1 MSEIKGSDPSKGAP
15 RQSVDAEID
24 SSQLLSENLADQGK
38 RVSKLTEKGHDYK
51 IDELKR
57 RFSRFLAGV
66 KSTKLSVTKL
76 SVTSKD
82 SDEIRNASSAMF
94 ASLSSLSDCYKELE
108 KILGRDPL
116 FELAQFLAQAEEDV
130 AKAAESAQAAI
141 QCLSF
146 ELSKS
151 DASSSRHSKSRT
163 GSISSKSAV
172 TTSSKFSYRQNQIEK
187 LQKVAS
193 LKAQL
198 PFLEER
204 NKLDAKAKRLS
215 VEMEIAGLEAGIQAS
230 REAEVEFTDL
240 EETLSLLPIES
251 QKDRQQRILS
261 SIENKPAS
269 PTNDEETSILPADT
283 KPRYDTVA
291 KSFITPSQPPKPYHP
306 VPRVEENCVS
316 PAITLSDVVEPNS
329 THAQFEQGDSTILA
343 TVAKVVSETMSA
355 PKLECLKFSGDP
367 LFYTSFIQCFRENID
382 KRQFSPTQKL
392 GFLLQSTEGK
402 ARQAIDHCSNVM
414 PQDKGYKLALDTLFK
429 RYGRPQVIV
438 SAFKSKLFKY
448 STVRS
453 NDRDALY
460 DYASCLRKC
469 LETLQSTGN
478 AAELNSSLSLLSEKL
493 PPRVYD
499 AWNRRYAKISFRDQ
513 RSPDFQDLVKFVEE
527 EANLLNAYPE
537 QIPSSRIGDD
547 KRRGTKPNFRKTTC
561 ANTAAKEVPQLKCYY
576 CEQRHVITKCEAFQS
591 LTLKE
596 RREFLNNKTRCFNCF
611 NKHATK
617 ECRKAHSCTVSG
629 CKGRHHSLMHNFN
642 LPKSD
647 NTAPQGHQR
656 SPGSS
661 PQGESSGNANSHS
674 VSCNTSSGSERG
686 YFNIVPVKIRAK
698 EKEICCY
705 AFLDLGSD
713 TTFCNKKLVQAL
725 GLVGESKRISLST
738 LGHRENIHSCKSV
751 RFSVSSLDGTAE
763 FDMKDVVTMDK
774 LPISPNRVLTE
785 RDVLALPYLQGLHF
799 PALDGATVDV
809 LIGNDIIKAHKI
821 LEEREGNGSQPN
833 AIRTPLGWSLIGP
846 SVKPH
851 PTRKA
856 SANFARM
863 DKDLD
868 QEIQNSWYKDFE
880 PDDLKIPTSVE
891 DRKVLKLLK
900 ENVSKTDGH
909 FYAPLPWREEVTLP
923 ANSQVMAER
932 RLVST
937 KRRLQKDEALKEK
950 YVSQMQEYIQRGYA
964 EEVSNDQQCNEKA
977 WYLPH
982 HPVLNPR
989 KPGKVRIVFDCAAK
1003 HRGICLND
1011 ALMQGPDLVNSI
1023 LSVLTRFRRER
1034 IALAADVESM
1044 FHQVRIK
1051 EEDRDSFRFV
1061 WWPNGNLSS
1070 PPTVHRMLVH
1080 IFGAT
1085 SSPCCATYC
1094 LRQSADWY
1102 GSNFDPDISK
1112 VVNRDFYV
1120 DDCLTSTCTIES
1132 AITLVEGLRKLLA
1145 LGGFRLTKW
1154 ISSSADVLNS
1164 IPPEER
1170 AKSVTNVDLEE
1181 SVKERVLGVQWNVS
1195 NDEFGFKVSDDLERK
1210 SFTRRSV
1217 LSTVNS
1223 LYDPLGFIAPVIL
1236 VARKLQQRIIE
1247 QELDWDE
1254 ELPTEDV
1261 QAWNKWLAEL
1271 LGLSALSLPRC
1282 FKPLGLKAVINYQIH
1297 HFCDASLRGYGFVS
1311 YLRLVDENGVIH
1323 CSFLC
1328 GKAKVTPPRSE
1339 SIPRLELV
1347 AAVLA
1352 VKADHWI
1359 RTQLEYSDCQSIF
1372 WTDSSAVRSSINNK
1386 TKRFRTFVANRLAK
1400 IHRQTEPSQWRHVG
1414 SRHNPAD
1421 HASRGLTV
1429 SQLLKSNWLTGP
1441 AFLWQTEDE
1450 WPKAPEAKTLP
1461 SDALPL
1467 DFQPVLAM
1475 HAASVESGGLTTLNE
1490 FISRYSSWTRLKIA
1504 AAWLRRFINYVR
1516 DKSSISNTRMTV
1528 DEIQAAERKLIS
1540 FTQHHA
1546 FSPAYKMLSKPD
1558 FSQRMIRKER
1568 NRELKSLAKLDPYL
1582 DDNDALRVGG
1592 RLENAPVQSDSKHP
1606 IILPSHHHV
1615 TTLIIRHHHLA
1626 VGHSGLSHTWNAI
1639 RKKYWII
1646 KGGAAVK
1653 KELNRCMLCRMRN
1666 APRCHQQMSILPA
1679 ARLKPNEPPFSYVGI
1694 DYFGPFLTKR
1704 GRTLEKR
1711 YGCVYSCLTM
1721 RAVHIEM
1728 AYDMT
1733 SDSFINCFRRFMG
1746 RRGKPKQ
1753 IFSDNGSNFIG
1764 AERILRT
1771 ALQELNHSQ
1780 LESYFLQNEIT
1791 WNFNPPT
1798 ASHMGGAW
1806 ERTIR
1811 SIRRIFTAICRN
1823 QTLTDD
1829 LLQTLFIEVE
1839 KILNSRP
1846 LFPIMLDPTANEP
1859 LTPNHLL
1866 LAHSED
1872 NLPPGLFNAKDE
1884 YTKRRWRQVQHLTN
1898 MFWKRWLREY
1908 LPTIAL
1914 RSKWPDRVR
1923 NLKSGDIVLVV
1934 DETVPRGKWRMGRVS
1949 KTFPDHRGNV
1959 RVVEVKTQSGVIR
1972 RPIAK
1977 LCLIGESDHPQQR
1990 R

>member
-1 MSEIKGSDPSKGAP
+1 M
-15 RQSVDAEID
+15 
-24 SSQLLSENLADQGK
+24 
-38 RVSKLTEKGHDYK
+38 
-51 IDELKR
+51 
-57 RFSRFLAGV
+57 
-66 KSTKLSVTKL
+66 
-76 SVTSKD
+76 
-82 SDEIRNASSAMF
+82 
-94 ASLSSLSDCYKELE
+94 
-108 KILGRDPL
+108 
-116 FELAQFLAQAEEDV
+116 
-130 AKAAESAQAAI
+130 
-141 QCLSF
+141 
-146 ELSKS
+146 
-151 DASSSRHSKSRT
+151 
-163 GSISSKSAV
+163 
-172 TTSSKFSYRQNQIEK
+172 
-187 LQKVAS
+187 
-193 LKAQL
+193 
-198 PFLEER
+198 
-204 NKLDAKAKRLS
+204 
-215 VEMEIAGLEAGIQAS
+215 
-230 REAEVEFTDL
+230 
-240 EETLSLLPIES
+240 
-251 QKDRQQRILS
+251 
-261 SIENKPAS
+261 
-269 PTNDEETSILPADT
+269 
-283 KPRYDTVA
+283 
-291 KSFITPSQPPKPYHP
+291 
-306 VPRVEENCVS
+306 
-316 PAITLSDVVEPNS
+316 
-329 THAQFEQGDSTILA
+329 
-343 TVAKVVSETMSA
+343 
-355 PKLECLKFSGDP
+355 
-367 LFYTSFIQCFRENID
+367 
-382 KRQFSPTQKL
+382 
-392 GFLLQSTEGK
+392 
-402 ARQAIDHCSNVM
+402 
-414 PQDKGYKLALDTLFK
+414 
-429 RYGRPQVIV
+429 
-438 SAFKSKLFKY
+438 
-448 STVRS
+448 
-453 NDRDALY
+453 
-460 DYASCLRKC
+460 
-469 LETLQSTGN
+469 
-478 AAELNSSLSLLSEKL
+478 
-493 PPRVYD
+493 
-499 AWNRRYAKISFRDQ
+499 
-513 RSPDFQDLVKFVEE
+513 
-527 EANLLNAYPE
+527 
-537 QIPSSRIGDD
+537 
-547 KRRGTKPNFRKTTC
+547 
-561 ANTAAKEVPQLKCYY
+561 
-576 CEQRHVITKCEAFQS
+576 ITKCEAFREVS
-591 LTLKE
+591 LKE
-596 RREFLNNKTRCFNCF
+596 RRAFLNSQSRCFNCF
-611 NKHATK
+611 NKHATRD
-617 ECRKAHSCTVSG
+617 CRKQHACTVSE
-629 CKGRHHSLMHNFN
+629 CKGRHHVLLHNYN
-642 LPKSD
+642 PVNSNK
-647 NTAPQGHQR
+647 
-656 SPGSS
+656 
-661 PQGESSGNANSHS
+661 SSGVSKTQEVQAEPQPPVKAGSHS
-674 VSCNTSSGSERG
+674 ASTSCSSASHCRRG
-686 YFNIVPVKIRAK
+686 YFNVVPVRIQANG
-698 EKEICCY
+698 KEICSY
-705 AFLDLGSD
+705 AFLDMGSD
-713 TTFCNKKLVQAL
+713 TTFCAKKVVNML
-725 GLVGESKRISLST
+725 GMTGIPRRITLNT
-738 LGHRENIHSCKSV
+738 LGQRQDIYDGLSV
-751 RFSVSSLDGTAE
+751 DFTITSLDGTAS
-763 FDMKDVVTMDK
+763 FDVINAVTIDNI
-774 LPISPNRVLTE
+774 PVHPNGDLTE
-785 RDVLALPYLQGLHF
+785 DDLTSMPHLKGLNFPVL
-799 PALDGATVDV
+799 DKATVDV
-809 LIGNDIIKAHKI
+809 LIGNDLIKAHKI
-821 LEEREGNGSQPN
+821 LDEREGSGNQAH
-833 AIRTPLGWSLIGP
+833 AIRTPLGWSLIGLTTDP
-846 SVKPH
+846 RSIR
-851 PTRKA
+851 TA
-856 SANFARM
+856 TSNFVLTDDVL
-863 DKDLD
+863 DK
-868 QEIQNSWYKDFE
+868 EIQRSWYKDFE

-891 DRKVLKLLK
+891 DRKVLELLK
-900 ENVSKTDGH
+900 ESVSKTDGH

-1051 EEDRDSFRFV
+1051 EEDRDSFRFL

-1475 HAASVESGGLTTLNE
+1475 HAAFVESGGSTTLNE
-1490 FISRYSSWTRLKIA
+1490 FIARYSSWTRLKIA

-1516 DKSSISNTRMTV
+1516 DESSISNTRMTV

-1568 NRELKSLAKLDPYL
+1568 NHELKSLAKLDPYL

-1646 KGGAAVK
+1646 KGGAVVK

-1884 YTKRRWRQVQHLTN
+1884 YTRRRWRQVQHLTN

-1923 NLKSGDIVLVV
+1923 NLKPGDIVLVV